1 MKNKMM
7 KKVNKRLRKAKM
19 KSNVLMEMAEDLKD
33 LITNAK
39 IYKQLKQSNIMPH
52 SICANDI
59 SQKGCSNINMQNEEL
74 NKTLSKIFGG

>member
-19 KSNVLMEMAEDLKD
+19 KSNVLMEMAEDLMD

-39 IYKQLKQSNIMPH
+39 IYKQLKH
-52 SICANDI
+52 
-59 SQKGCSNINMQNEEL
+59 K
-74 NKTLSKIFGG
+74 K

>member
-1 MKNKMM
+1 MNDICYYF
-7 KKVNKRLRKAKM
+7 NIRSAT
-19 KSNVLMEMAEDLKD
+19 AQQ
-33 LITNAK
+33 

>member
-39 IYKQLKQSNIMPH
+39 IYKQLKHKKWFKNR
-52 SICANDI
+52 N
-59 SQKGCSNINMQNEEL
+59 NRF
-74 NKTLSKIFGG
+74 TLY

>member
-33 LITNAK
+33 FITNAK
-39 IYKQLKQSNIMPH
+39 IYKKLK
-52 SICANDI
+52 
-59 SQKGCSNINMQNEEL
+59 
-74 NKTLSKIFGG
+74 NKK